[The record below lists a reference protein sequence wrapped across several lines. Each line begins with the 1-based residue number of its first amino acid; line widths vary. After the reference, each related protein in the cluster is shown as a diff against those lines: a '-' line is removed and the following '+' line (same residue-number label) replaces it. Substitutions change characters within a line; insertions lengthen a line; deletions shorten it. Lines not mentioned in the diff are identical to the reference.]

1 MASLFGRVAKF
12 ASSPQGK
19 QALNKAKLAAN
30 DPKNRAKLTGL
41 MGKVRG
47 GGKDGG
53 KDGGAPGAGPTP
65 PPTQP

>member
-47 GGKDGG
+47 GGN
-53 KDGGAPGAGPTP
+53 DGGAPGAGPTQ